1 MLCYKHST
9 EVFLVTFYGGDDLAL
24 WVVGC
29 HDAEVA
35 VSTGWHYTAPAS
47 NSLGHGARVSLVKK
61 RSTFLI
67 LESGLGYVTPNFW

>member
-35 VSTGWHYTAPAS
+35 VRGVY
-47 NSLGHGARVSLVKK
+47 L
-61 RSTFLI
+61 LI
-67 LESGLGYVTPNFW
+67 ECGQHWLALHCPCI